1 MVMVVMLLMM
11 MMPGVCQGEEDCSDS
26 EIQEL
31 QAEYNKCAVQM
42 EYQFE
47 ERNDDSEDNT
57 DDESGGC
64 TLVSRTVQDC
74 GKAWKKCYSLE
85 EVQRMQDMQIESLL
99 AQHRSLPLSQ
109 CSLVEEYLQSGRRE
123 ENMVEEDSLCTDM
136 KTVRGQQLFQTC
148 SHTQS
153 TAAYNLIL
161 NTEEQEKVRSILC
174 STLDSIAK
182 DCPKELQE
190 CFSAED
196 LHRTTENH
204 LKEMKKFLLSFA
216 EGKIDEDELVGC
228 GVVKVKKVDSYEE
241 FKDETEDDETDT
253 NYEKSMDKDQSENV
267 SAKPTMVENEH
278 TRVQMDEKSA
288 VLIKAEQNM
297 FQGYHSA
304 SPSAHFSIFK
314 VVFIILKVFIL

>member
-1 MVMVVMLLMM
+1 MVKIVMVVMVMS
-11 MMPGVCQGEEDCSDS
+11 GVCQGEEDCSDS

-47 ERNDDSEDNT
+47 ERKDDSEDIT

-64 TLVSRTVQDC
+64 ILVSRTVKEC
-74 GKAWKKCYSLE
+74 GIAWKKCYTLE

-99 AQHRSLPLSQ
+99 VQYRSLPLSR
-109 CSLVEEYLQSGRRE
+109 CSMVEEYLQSGRRE
-123 ENMVEEDSLCTDM
+123 ENMMEEDSLCTDM

-161 NTEEQEKVRSILC
+161 NTEEQEKIRRILC
-174 STLDSIAK
+174 STLDTIAK

-190 CFSAED
+190 CFSPED

-204 LKEMKKFLLSFA
+204 LKEMTKFLLSFA
-216 EGKIDEDELVGC
+216 EGEIDEDALVGC
-228 GVVKVKKVDSYEE
+228 GVVEVEDVEKSEYVE
-241 FKDETEDDETDT
+241 KDLKIETETIYD
-253 NYEKSMDKDQSENV
+253 KSMNKDQSKNV
-267 SAKPTMVENEH
+267 SVKPTMVENEH
-278 TRVQMDEKSA
+278 PRVQMGEESA
-288 VLIKAEQNM
+288 MHTKAEQNK
-297 FQGYHSA
+297 FQGYPSA
-304 SPSAHFSIFK
+304 SVSAHISIFYIF
-314 VVFIILKVFIL
+314 FIILKAFIS